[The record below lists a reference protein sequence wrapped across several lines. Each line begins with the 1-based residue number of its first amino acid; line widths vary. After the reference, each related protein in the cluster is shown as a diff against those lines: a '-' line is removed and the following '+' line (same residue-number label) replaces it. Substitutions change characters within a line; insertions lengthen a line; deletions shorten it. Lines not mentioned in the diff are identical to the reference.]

1 MSILLTALLSI
12 AMSGAAA
19 AQTLPPNPAQ
29 SANSAALE
37 EAQRRGDLIY
47 AYDQAAWHT
56 TDSLK
61 RDIANLGSSGIR
73 GWIVTKVP
81 SGYRTTYYGHSDN
94 GPYRVYSAV
103 WTGKGS
109 TVVDRIVAGT
119 AEDRELTAEE
129 RRLAVAHDV
138 ADPTSLKI
146 CNGRTFNVVVLPG
159 RNVEEA
165 NSIYYLSPQTD
176 MNIYPFGGHYRIDVK
191 DGKEVSRRAFSKAC
205 LNMPRQTG
213 KKGAPEAMVLT
224 HLLDATP
231 TEIHVFMA
239 RTIRLP
245 VVVATSDRSFW
256 AVDPS
261 DKASQITS
269 VDPN

>member
-1 MSILLTALLSI
+1 MSILLAALLSAAI
-12 AMSGAAA
+12 GGAAA
-19 AQTLPPNPAQ
+19 AQTLPADPAQ
-29 SANSAALE
+29 SATASALE

-61 RDIANLGSSGIR
+61 LDIPDLRSSGIR

-81 SGYRTTYYGHSDN
+81 NGYRSTYYGHAEN

-103 WTGKGS
+103 WTG
-109 TVVDRIVAGT
+109 TDDIVVDRIVARSD
-119 AEDRELTAEE
+119 AEKELTAEE
-129 RRLAVAHDV
+129 RRLITAHDLV
-138 ADPTSLKI
+138 DAGSLKI
-146 CNGRTFNVVVLPG
+146 CNGQSFNVVVLPG
-159 RNVEEA
+159 RDAEEA
-165 NSIYYLSPQTD
+165 DSVYYLSPQTD
-176 MNIYPFGGHYRIDVK
+176 ADVYPFGGHHRVDVK
-191 DGKEVSRRAFSKAC
+191 DGKEVSRRAFSKGC
-205 LNMPRQTG
+205 LNMPRPTD
-213 KKGAPEAMVLT
+213 KKGAPEAMVLS

-245 VVVATSDRSFW
+245 VIVIISDRSFW

-261 DKASQITS
+261 EQMSRITAF
-269 VDPN
+269 DPG